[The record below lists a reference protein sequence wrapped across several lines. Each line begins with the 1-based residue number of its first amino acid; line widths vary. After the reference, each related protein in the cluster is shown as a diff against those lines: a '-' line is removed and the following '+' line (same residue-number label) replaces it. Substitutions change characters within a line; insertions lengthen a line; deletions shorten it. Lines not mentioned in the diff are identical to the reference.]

1 MAFVQGDRAMSQAFL
16 PYGRQNVTEA
26 DMAAVHRVLEG
37 DYLTTGPEI
46 DAFETEFAAR
56 TGAPHAVACNSATA
70 ALHLAL
76 DALGVSAGDICI
88 VPAITFLATANAGR
102 YCGADIVF
110 ADVDPESGLMT
121 PQTLEAA
128 LKRSEG
134 RARAVLPVHLGGSLC
149 DMTAISEIARREGL
163 FVVEDAC
170 HALGGLDADGAP
182 VGACMVSDAA
192 TFSFH
197 PVKTLT
203 SGEGGMVTTRSAGLA
218 DAMARRRS
226 HGVEREPGAFYR
238 DAGAQEPWWYEQ
250 QALGWNY
257 RMPDILAALGRSQL
271 SRLDEIAQR
280 RRALTALYVEAL
292 ADLSPLVKTPP
303 VQTGAQACRH
313 LMNVQID
320 FANAGVSRADVMA
333 RMKAVGVGSQ
343 VHYIPV
349 HTQPYY
355 RALYGDHRLP
365 GAEKHY
371 LRTLSLPLYPE
382 LTEADVARVAE
393 ALAAALKP

>member
-1 MAFVQGDRAMSQAFL
+1 MSQTFL
-16 PYGRQNVTEA
+16 PYGRQHVTEA
-26 DMAAVHRVLEG
+26 DMAAVRRVLEG

-46 DAFETEFAAR
+46 PAFEAEFAQR

-76 DALGVSAGDICI
+76 DALGVSAGDACI
-88 VPAITFLATANAGR
+88 VPSITFLATANAAR
-102 YCGADIVF
+102 YCGADVVF
-110 ADVDPESGLMT
+110 ADVDPETGLMT
-121 PQTLEAA
+121 PGTLQAA
-128 LKRSEG
+128 LKRADG

-149 DMTAISEIARREGL
+149 DMSAISTIARREGL

-170 HALGGLDADGAP
+170 HALGGSDGDGAV
-182 VGACMVSDAA
+182 VGACAHSDAA

-271 SRLDEIAQR
+271 SRLHQIAQR
-280 RRALTALYVEAL
+280 RRELTALYAEAL
-292 ADLSPLVKTPP
+292 GELVPLVKTPP
-303 VQTGAQACRH
+303 VPAGTEPCRH

-333 RMKAVGVGSQ
+333 RLKAQGVGSQ

-349 HTQPYY
+349 HAQPYY
-355 RALYGDHRLP
+355 RALYGDQRLP

-382 LTEADVARVAE
+382 LTDADVARIAQT
-393 ALAAALKP
+393 LAVALKP

>member
-1 MAFVQGDRAMSQAFL
+1 MSQTFL
-16 PYGRQNVTEA
+16 PYGRQHVTEA
-26 DMAAVHRVLEG
+26 DMAAVRRVLEG

-46 DAFETEFAAR
+46 PAFEADFCEQ
-56 TGAPHAVACNSATA
+56 TGASHAVACNSATA

-76 DALGVSAGDICI
+76 DALGVSAGDVCI
-88 VPAITFLATANAGR
+88 VPSITFLATANAAR
-102 YCGADIVF
+102 YCRADVVF
-110 ADVDPESGLMT
+110 ADVDPETGLMT
-121 PQTLEAA
+121 PDTLQAA
-128 LKRSEG
+128 LKRADG

-149 DMTAISEIARREGL
+149 DMSAISTIARREGL

-170 HALGGLDADGAP
+170 HALGGADGDGAV
-182 VGACMVSDAA
+182 VGACAHSDAA

-271 SRLDEIAQR
+271 SRLHQIAQR
-280 RRALTALYVEAL
+280 RRDLTALYAEAL
-292 ADLSPLVKTPP
+292 GELAPLVKTPP
-303 VQTGAQACRH
+303 VPAGTEPCRH

-333 RMKAVGVGSQ
+333 RLKAQGVGSQ

-349 HTQPYY
+349 HAQPYY
-355 RALYGDHRLP
+355 RALYGDQRLP

-382 LTEADVARVAE
+382 LSDADVARIAQT
-393 ALAAALKP
+393 LAVALKP

>member
-1 MAFVQGDRAMSQAFL
+1 MPAFL
-16 PYGRQNVTEA
+16 PYGRQCVTEA
-26 DMAAVHRVLEG
+26 DMAAVRRVLES
-37 DYLTTGPEI
+37 DFLTTGPEVP
-46 DAFETEFAAR
+46 AFEADFASVCE
-56 TGAPHAVACNSATA
+56 APHAVACNSATA

-76 DALGVSAGDICI
+76 DALGVSAGDQCI
-88 VPAITFLATANAGR
+88 VPSVTFLATANAAR
-102 YCGADIVF
+102 YCGADVVF
-110 ADVDPESGLMT
+110 ADVDPETGLMT
-121 PQTLEAA
+121 VETFSAA
-128 LKRSEG
+128 LKRASG
-134 RARAVLPVHLGGSLC
+134 RVRAVLPVHLGGSLC
-149 DMTAISEIARREGL
+149 DMAGISGIARAEGL
-163 FVVEDAC
+163 VIVEDAC
-170 HALGGLDADGAP
+170 HALGGADASGAP
-182 VGACMVSDAA
+182 VGACMQSDAA

-203 SGEGGMVTTRSAGLA
+203 SGEGGMVTTRSAALA

-226 HGVEREPGAFYR
+226 HGVERNPQAFYR

-271 SRLDEIAQR
+271 SRLDQIAAR
-280 RRALTALYVEAL
+280 RRELVALYGEHL
-292 ADLSPLVKTPP
+292 AELAPLVKLPP
-303 VQTGAQACRH
+303 AQDGAAVCRH

-320 FANAGVSRADVMA
+320 FANAGVSRIEVMA
-333 RMKAVGVGSQ
+333 RLKAEGVGAQ

-355 RALYGDHRLP
+355 RALYGDLRLP

-382 LTEADVARVAE
+382 LTDEDVARVAK
-393 ALAAALKP
+393 ALTSALNA